1 MNKNKMDRKKNVDIA
16 LGYNSLDQGEP
27 SEYCKKLLDE
37 YVKGNVQPKEMT
49 QKLIEKHKVK

>member
-1 MNKNKMDRKKNVDIA
+1 MNKNKIERKKNVEIA

-49 QKLIEKHKVK
+49 EKLILKHKGK